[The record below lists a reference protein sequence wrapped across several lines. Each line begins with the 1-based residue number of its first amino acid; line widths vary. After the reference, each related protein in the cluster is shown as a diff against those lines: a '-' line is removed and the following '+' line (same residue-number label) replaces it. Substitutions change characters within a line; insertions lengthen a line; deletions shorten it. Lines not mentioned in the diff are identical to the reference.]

1 LKSIIYFEKEGL
13 EDYVEL
19 EEDGIVV
26 VASPTFPKSYNLPA
40 LGLSSLKHTIK
51 AVFGILRN
59 STYLFCCLWL

>member
-1 LKSIIYFEKEGL
+1 MIGVIPTVAVENERYYFLKEGL

-51 AVFGILRN
+51 AVF
-59 STYLFCCLWL
+59 

>member
-1 LKSIIYFEKEGL
+1 M
-13 EDYVEL
+13 EL

-51 AVFGILRN
+51 AVFWILRN
-59 STYLFCCLWL
+59 ILNPQKYYRYASIFLSQALVLAGER

>member
-1 LKSIIYFEKEGL
+1 LIGVIPSAAVENKSIIYFLKEGL

-51 AVFGILRN
+51 AVF
-59 STYLFCCLWL
+59 

>member
-1 LKSIIYFEKEGL
+1 
-13 EDYVEL
+13 VEL

-51 AVFGILRN
+51 AVFGILRSILN
-59 STYLFCCLWL
+59 PQKYYRFAFIFLSQALVLER

>member
-1 LKSIIYFEKEGL
+1 
-13 EDYVEL
+13 VEL

-51 AVFGILRN
+51 AAF
-59 STYLFCCLWL
+59 